1 MVKQTL
7 ANLWCKYAYRRIRLI
22 HVYDDETYYTKRE
35 GFWADYG
42 DDDCIPFIGVMD
54 DVFSGEMPYVYQVYR
69 DFNVILIMD
78 KNNKNKVV
86 DTFQF

>member
-7 ANLWCKYAYRRIRLI
+7 TDLWCKYAYRRIRLI
-22 HVYDDETYYTKRE
+22 YVYDDETYYTKRD
-35 GFWADYG
+35 GFLGDYG
-42 DDDCIPFIGVMD
+42 DDDIPFIGVMD
-54 DVFSGEMPYVYQVYR
+54 DVFSGETPDVYNAYS

>member
-7 ANLWCKYAYRRIRLI
+7 TNLWNRYAYNTIRLI
-22 HVYDDETYYTKRE
+22 DVYDDDTYYTKRV
-35 GFWADYG
+35 GFWGDY
-42 DDDCIPFIGVMD
+42 DDDECIPFIGVMD
-54 DVFSGEMPYVYQVYR
+54 DVFSGETPDVYKAYR